1 MTKHASQTSHRYFI
15 TVLETVLKKKT
26 RQQQHLQDQQLLF
39 DYLPEIAPI
48 ARANLQLPAEDEPTT
63 GLRSMMEKNTMSAC
77 PMYAIF
83 ATKLF
88 LTVHHV
94 LRIDA
99 VRPFEELQAT
109 AKCCVAANV
118 GWFAFSDHKQFANWP
133 AQNDQWLG
141 QIKALAQDFAL
152 EDKIGKFKLRGITD
166 EFQPQ
171 AFHFL
176 KRNPVYCGLLTL
188 RLNLLLQEGGQTLV
202 GAWGSAIY
210 PLHLYNACRQSGGL
224 EMEWQDAEYI
234 YKLHTP
240 QRVFVGAPP
249 KDPQDYFK
257 RFFLMLGGSISN
269 FARNRRHG
277 GSSMIVESKKGPR
290 GLKTTTP
297 ARDIFQPRYVGDG
310 NAVLSTGNLTAL
322 ASIANKAQRMHDP
335 PCNVEQLAGD
345 VTLQPQMTP
354 IQLLTCIQEGLA
366 AEEMHLLFD
375 HFGVHQHGIELLRK
389 LKDGL
394 HEDMVEYFGEEYIED
409 ESQLSFVVGYIFDI
423 VHGADKAADY
433 LKLQG
438 HSSKI
443 LNKRLLIS

>member
-1 MTKHASQTSHRYFI
+1 
-15 TVLETVLKKKT
+15 
-26 RQQQHLQDQQLLF
+26 
-39 DYLPEIAPI
+39 
-48 ARANLQLPAEDEPTT
+48 
-63 GLRSMMEKNTMSAC
+63 MSAC

-109 AKCCVAANV
+109 AKRCVETIDD
-118 GWFAFSDHKQFANWP
+118 WYAFSNHKKFANWP
-133 AQNDQWLG
+133 AENDQWLG
-141 QIKALAQDFAL
+141 QIKALARDFAL
-152 EDKIGKFKLRGITD
+152 EDRIGKFKVGGIPD

-210 PLHLYNACRQSGGL
+210 PLHLYNACRQSVGL
-224 EMEWQDAEYI
+224 DREWEDAEYF
-234 YKLHTP
+234 YQLHTP
-240 QRVFVGAPP
+240 QRVFIGAPP
-249 KDPQDYFK
+249 KAPQDYLR
-257 RFFLMLGGSISN
+257 RFFLMLGGSVSN

-277 GSSMIVESKKGPR
+277 GSNMIVESKKGPR

-297 ARDIFQPRYVGDG
+297 AREIFQPRYVADG
-310 NAVLSTGNLTAL
+310 NAVFTAGNLTAL
-322 ASIANKAQRMHDP
+322 ASIANKAQRIHVSL
-335 PCNVEQLAGD
+335 CNTEQLAAAI
-345 VTLQPQMTP
+345 TSQPQITP

-375 HFGVHQHGIELLRK
+375 YFDIHRRGIELLRK
-389 LKDGL
+389 LKTGL

-409 ESQLSFVVGYIFDI
+409 DSQLPFIVGYIFDI
-423 VHGADKAADY
+423 VHGADKAAEH
-433 LKLQG
+433 LELQNHG
-438 HSSKI
+438 SKI
-443 LNKRLLIS
+443 LSKASDILKEFLETENTGMKGLMQARALTRSVQWAHEKGKLQDVQMWNPMKWQDARRRGI